1 MEEIKREI
9 KTNMEVGITDENLG
23 LILSKLETIEDFF
36 QCYKSMMKKE

>member
-1 MEEIKREI
+1 MGEIKREI

>member
-1 MEEIKREI
+1 MGEIKREI
-9 KTNMEVGITDENLG
+9 KTNMEVGITEDNLG

>member
-9 KTNMEVGITDENLG
+9 KRNFEDGINEENLG
-23 LILSKLETIEDFF
+23 LILSKLESIEEFF